1 MVTTTLQRKHKKNIK
16 KPTKKEVQ
24 ILVNTLNDLLFYS
37 NAHLSNTTIDLD
49 EQRKYRS
56 AMSDS
61 FGVPPRGHCSWG
73 DLNAAIHRAEQVLE
87 GRKGS

>member
-1 MVTTTLQRKHKKNIK
+1 MVTTMLQRKHKKNIK
-16 KPTKKEVQ
+16 RPTKKEVQ
-24 ILVNTLNDLLFYS
+24 TLVKAFDDLLFHS
-37 NAHLSNTTIDLD
+37 RAHLSNTTIDLD

-87 GRKGS
+87 GRKDS